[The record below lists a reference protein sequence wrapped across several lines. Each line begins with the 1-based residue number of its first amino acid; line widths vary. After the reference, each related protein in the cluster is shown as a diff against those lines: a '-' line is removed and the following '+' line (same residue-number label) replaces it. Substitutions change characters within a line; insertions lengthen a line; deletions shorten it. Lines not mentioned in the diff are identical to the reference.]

1 MLLFAD
7 NFSLY
12 GLGGTAFM
20 TQGVY
25 ADVNGSSLV
34 DDPDPDST
42 DIVIA
47 QQGSGGNISRI
58 RYVLQNGGEDRVGMA
73 FRFWLAVLPDNG
85 DQAPVPFSWRDAGN
99 NVIGCVTVST
109 TGTLELRNLD
119 VGGTILYETPV
130 PVITAN
136 GWYHMECWVDFD
148 GATSHV
154 QLRVEGRPVI
164 DEDVAFTTVTECAQV
179 VTESRVRSNFVTAPP
194 QYVRDWVVCSGA
206 GTHNTDFLGSVVV
219 YALRPESDVDLNWIP
234 SVGVAG
240 YPILAQSPPDNAEY
254 ITAENPPPAPYV
266 CTITDLPPDVT
277 SVKGIVAWVR
287 AAKSDGGDATIQTG
301 IISDP
306 DGTPDT
312 ALGEDRPITTAQT
325 YWRDVFEEDPKTDA
339 PWLPSAVNDAN
350 LQLNRT
356 S

>member
-7 NFSLY
+7 NFALY
-12 GLGGTAFM
+12 GTIEAYM

-25 ADVNGSSLV
+25 ADVTGTNLV
-34 DDPDPDST
+34 EDPDPDSAQ
-42 DIVIA
+42 IVV
-47 QQGSGGNISRI
+47 QQRGAGGNISRI
-58 RYVLQNGGEDRVGMA
+58 RYVLQDGAEDRVGIA
-73 FRFWLAVLPDNG
+73 LRFWLDVLPDNTE
-85 DQAPVPFSWRDAGN
+85 QAPTPFSWRDAFN
-99 NVIGCVTVST
+99 NVIATVTVST
-109 TGTLELRNLD
+109 TGTLELRNGD
-119 VGGTILYETPV
+119 VTGTILYETPV

-136 GWYHMECWVDFD
+136 GWYHMEAWTDFD
-148 GATSHV
+148 GATSRV
-154 QLRVEGRPVI
+154 ELRVEGRPVI
-164 DEDVAFTTVTECAQV
+164 EEDVAFTNVLPCSQV
-179 VTESRVRSNFVTAPP
+179 VVESRVRSNFVSAPF
-194 QYVRDWVVCSGA
+194 QYVRDFVVCSGA
-206 GTHNTDFLGSVVV
+206 GTHNTDFLGSVIV
-219 YALRPESDVDLNWIP
+219 YDLRPESDVDLNWTP
-234 SVGVAG
+234 SVGTAG
-240 YPILAQSPPDNAEY
+240 YPILSQSPPDNAEY
-254 ITAENPPPAPYV
+254 ITAENPPPAAYV

-287 AAKSDGGDATIQTG
+287 AAKSDGGDATLQTG

-339 PWLPSAVNDAN
+339 PWLPSAVNEAN